1 MRLFPTW
8 RLFPIGCISVIILLI
23 ATDRLSAQI
32 TPFRVD
38 SIPVVDGKI
47 VFQVEFVTDMEKAD
61 VRNEVS
67 SYLNDVLKPHTGTIY
82 ANNDNH
88 IRCRITD
95 YINISASLLQS
106 VGMYMTYDL
115 SLQYKNGGWTMLIW
129 DILYVEKQ
137 YYEAQEVSKRKLD
150 IPQYSAEDIILGNQ
164 YKLILIKNASKR
176 IAELSIERIN
186 GIVRDLDVLFSN
198 KD

>member
-1 MRLFPTW
+1 MRFSPTW
-8 RLFPIGCISVIILLI
+8 RKCSQRWLFIFSLLVS
-23 ATDRLSAQI
+23 AWRVSAQVA
-32 TPFRVD
+32 PFGID
-38 SIPVVDGKI
+38 SIPVVNGKI
-47 VFQVEFVTDMEKAD
+47 VFQAEFVTDMDQAT
-61 VRNEVS
+61 VRNRVS
-67 SYLNDVLKPHTGTIY
+67 LYLNDVLKPHTGTVY
-82 ANNDNH
+82 VNNDNH

-176 IAELSIERIN
+176 IAESSIERIN
-186 GIVRDLDVLFSN
+186 GIVRDLDVLFSE
-198 KD
+198 KG